1 MAAYLGRFTK
11 QSAEVRDYD
20 VDYTDYFV
28 GRSDAPASFAVTVAA
43 GITLVTS
50 ARTGNVVKVVLSDG
64 VNGGQYKVTV
74 RLTTTSGIVREI
86 DFLVRVRDI

>member
-1 MAAYLGRFTK
+1 MAGFLGRFTK

-20 VDYTDYFV
+20 VDYADYFQ
-28 GRSDAPASFAVTVAA
+28 GRIDTPASFIVTAAA
-43 GITLVTS
+43 GITLVSS

-64 VNGGQYKVTV
+64 VDGNQYKITV
-74 RLTTTSGIVREI
+74 RLTTSSGIVREA